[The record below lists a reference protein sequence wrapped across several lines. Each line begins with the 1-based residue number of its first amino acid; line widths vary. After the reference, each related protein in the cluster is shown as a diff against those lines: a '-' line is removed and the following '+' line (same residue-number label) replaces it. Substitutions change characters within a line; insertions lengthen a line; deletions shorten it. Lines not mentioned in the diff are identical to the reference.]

1 MRDPT
6 AAMQN
11 KDCCHLLTVVVT
23 QWYHR
28 VGTTVNKQHQQQITT
43 TSTINQ
49 LNKFRSDDFVVTG
62 LQQWCLTSYPG
73 TVAACL
79 TTAAMQ
85 NNNCCCLLTV
95 VVTQWYHRVGTTVNK
110 QHQPQITTTT
120 TIN

>member
-62 LQQWCLTSYPG
+62 LQWCLTSYPG